1 MVDPATATADVQ
13 AVLDFPVVGVGASAG
28 GLEALEALFKRI
40 NLDSTAFVVVQHL
53 SPDHESNL
61 THVLARSTRM
71 KVVTA
76 SDGTKVVKNTIYV
89 LPPNAEVEIEDGIL
103 RLRPLAPTF
112 GQPRHLIDQF
122 LRSLAVDQRGGAIG
136 VVLSGGG
143 SDGTLG
149 IKAIKAEGG
158 ITFVQDPGTA
168 IQPGMPRSALDSGS
182 ADFCLTPAEIA
193 DELMRISSHPYLAK
207 ARPPRKTN
215 AQALQKV
222 MTLLR
227 QSAGVDFTQYKQS
240 TIERR
245 IERRMAVHR
254 LEKLE
259 DYLHHVEANRSEL
272 DVLYRDILIGVTNFF
287 RDRAVFEE
295 IKTTVLPR
303 IFEHR
308 SREQPVRIWSAG
320 CASGEEAYSLAICA
334 LEYLGEKAAEYQVQI
349 FGTDLDDEAIRAAR
363 HGLFPKNIELDV
375 SPERLQRFFSRTERE
390 YQISRNIREMVI
402 FAEQNLA
409 KDPPFSRLDLI
420 CCRNLLIY
428 MQQPLQKKVLRI
440 LHYALN
446 LDGFLVL
453 GNAESVGDAADLFST
468 VDRKLK
474 IFSKKNAAPAA
485 VFDMLSGH
493 VPSPVP
499 DRPLL
504 DVHRPMISVQQ
515 LADRKVL
522 EKYGPPG
529 VIINESLDVL
539 QFRGKVGAY
548 LDPAPGTATLSLI
561 KLARPELLVELRQ
574 VVHRALN
581 DKGPA
586 SSGKIHLKQ
595 GKDITTLVLDALPLE
610 DAAMRARTLL
620 VLFREISPMA
630 PEATKPKK
638 DQSDPKVRELERE
651 LSATKDYLQSVVEE
665 LETANEEL
673 KSSNEE
679 LQSSNE
685 ELQST
690 NEELE
695 TSKEELQS
703 TNEELATVNEELHN
717 RMSELGRSND
727 DLQNILASSHTPILL
742 LDMDLRI
749 RRYSKSAE
757 ELFGLIPGD
766 VGRPIGHL
774 KVVTNT
780 PNLEQVVSEAVKGVT
795 PKEMEIKAGDGQ
807 KYLIWI
813 APYLTG
819 EHAIRGAMLELR
831 RALGGQGSRP
841 AQRRAKATE

>member
-1 MVDPATATADVQ
+1 MTAVDHDPSPKLDGSPHGQMPAPGGPPVVDPATATADVQ

-61 THVLARSTRM
+61 TQVLARSTRM

-122 LRSLAVDQRGGAIG
+122 LRSLAEDQRGGAIG

-149 IKAIKAEGG
+149 LKAIKAEGG

-254 LEKLE
+254 LEKVE

-493 VPSPVP
+493 VPIPVP

-561 KLARPELLVELRQ
+561 KLARPEFLVELRQ

-595 GKDITTLVLDALPLE
+595 GKGITTLVLDALPLE
-610 DAAMRARTLL
+610 DAATRARTLL

-630 PEATKPKK
+630 PEATKRKK

-665 LETANEEL
+665 LETANEEM

-685 ELQST
+685 E
-690 NEELE
+690 
-695 TSKEELQS
+695 
-703 TNEELATVNEELHN
+703 
-717 RMSELGRSND
+717 
-727 DLQNILASSHTPILL
+727 LQNILASSHTPILL

-774 KVVTNT
+774 KMVTNT